1 MLWGRSMAVALTAGV
16 RSCSISSAAAVTTSP
31 LFTYRFSHNHKQNR
45 QTLYVPLTSF
55 CNAVT
60 LPQTRGPNF
69 VVPSEVV
76 AALCRVRDAEC
87 GTEQWKH
94 WCLWLDYQDTPQKL
108 PPASE
113 DSCVASI
120 PIPSQ
125 RPTVQELVDEVHVQ
139 VSGKPNVDWNIIV
152 AGEGEPTLRLDAL
165 MELIHRLTDVLRHQC
180 HGSSC
185 LRITTNG
192 LVDSIGTKQLLEAC
206 TMASSLE
213 TSGSARSVPAV
224 TLSVALMTHD
234 ADQYNQLMQPLFLT
248 TEHSKASIVSPHDR
262 VIAFI
267 RQALSAGIDVE
278 TTAVER
284 SDVDQTLT
292 NQLSASLGVV
302 HPVRWRPYFS

>member
-1 MLWGRSMAVALTAGV
+1 MLWGRSMAVALTAGI
-16 RSCSISSAAAVTTSP
+16 RSCSSSSAVASASP
-31 LFTYRFSHNHKQNR
+31 LFTYSFSHKQHSH
-45 QTLYVPLTSF
+45 TLYVPLTSF

-69 VVPSEVV
+69 VLPSKVV

-108 PPASE
+108 PPSSEASG
-113 DSCVASI
+113 VASI
-120 PIPSQ
+120 PSSYQ
-125 RPTVQELVDEVHVQ
+125 RPSVQELVDEVQVQ
-139 VSGKPNVDWNIIV
+139 VSGKPNVDWNVVV

-165 MELIHRLTDVLRHQC
+165 IELIHRLTDVLRHQC

-192 LVDSIGTKQLLEAC
+192 LVDSIGTNRLLETC
-206 TMASSLE
+206 TMASSL
-213 TSGSARSVPAV
+213 TTGASAKSSPAV

-248 TEHSKASIVSPHDR
+248 NAHSKASIVSPHDR

-278 TTAVER
+278 TTAVDR
-284 SDVDQTLT
+284 ADVDQTLT